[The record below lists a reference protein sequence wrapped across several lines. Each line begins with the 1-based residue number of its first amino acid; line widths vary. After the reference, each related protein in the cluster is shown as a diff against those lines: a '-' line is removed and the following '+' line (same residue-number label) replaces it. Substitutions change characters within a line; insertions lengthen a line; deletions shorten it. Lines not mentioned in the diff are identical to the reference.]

1 MSALRSHDQPAAGG
15 AVENDTPF
23 WRQCSMSSYP
33 TKTTP
38 LMVAH
43 ACVYVSWHHLP
54 ALPLH
59 HTFPSG
65 SDPWPNKHHSHSISV
80 HAHTHAEIQGLV
92 SVIEIKRSV
101 SRGHDLVVSG
111 DALLTPL
118 EPGELRSRP
127 RSLSLTFPP
136 TIIHLF
142 TSFHIRLVIDAY
154 LASNENISVCVWVD
168 CCRTCHEP

>member
-1 MSALRSHDQPAAGG
+1 MWARSVPTTDPLQEALLRMTRHSDANVAWAPIPLRPRRWWSHMHVCTFHDIISQRCHYT
-15 AVENDTPF
+15 TPF
-23 WRQCSMSSYP
+23 HPVQTRDQIN
-33 TKTTP
+33 TIHTP
-38 LMVAH
+38 
-43 ACVYVSWHHLP
+43 SQS
-54 ALPLH
+54 
-59 HTFPSG
+59 T
-65 SDPWPNKHHSHSISV
+65 
-80 HAHTHAEIQGLV
+80 HTHVEIQGLV